1 MQILKTSGKVRTL
14 LIAALLGLGTTA
26 GLSAC
31 DEGPMEEAGEEVDDA
46 ADLVADEAEDAADEA
61 GDAFED

>member
-31 DEGPMEEAGEEVDDA
+31 SDDGPAEEAGEEIDEA
-46 ADLVADEAEDAADEA
+46 ADEAEEAAEEA

>member
-1 MQILKTSGKVRTL
+1 MQILDTSGKIRAL

-31 DEGPMEEAGEEVDDA
+31 SNDGPAEEAGEEIDEA
-46 ADLVADEAEDAADEA
+46 AEEAEDTAEEA
-61 GDAFED
+61 GDALED

>member
-1 MQILKTSGKVRTL
+1 MQILNSSGKVRTL

-31 DEGPMEEAGEEVDDA
+31 SDDGPAEEAGEEVDEA
-46 ADLVADEAEDAADEA
+46 VDEAEDAAEEA

>member
-1 MQILKTSGKVRTL
+1 MQILDTSGKIRAL

-31 DEGPMEEAGEEVDDA
+31 SDDGPAEEAGEEIDEA
-46 ADLVADEAEDAADEA
+46 ADEAEEAVDEA